1 MATLTSLLARDGVVP
16 LDVIEQALQRQVLEG
31 GEIDT
36 AVLELTSVAE
46 NVLASYR
53 AASYGLPPASRQ
65 ELERADATLAA
76 ALPKALALEHG
87 VVPIARDEK
96 TLVLAAVWPL
106 RAQAL
111 EEIAQRTG
119 LAPSLRIGTE
129 LRTHA
134 ALARC
139 YGEVLPRR
147 LSRLC
152 ERLDAESPGAT
163 LDVRPPAQPSEP
175 PWRDRV
181 STPRPPRRAP
191 ESVAEGDASTHA
203 EPHVEPR
210 VESAASA
217 RRKERAHDDEVLPP
231 PVRVVQVVRLG
242 GSVRPAET
250 RSVAGTRATGDDDT
264 RPARPSKLPP
274 RPSSPFRVGRI
285 SAAPR
290 GPLTQPQA
298 MELLGRA
305 QDRDRVLDAFF
316 SFARQY
322 FACAVL
328 FALREDRLL
337 GLEAS
342 GLPELD
348 VRALDLSVPRTG
360 SVQAT
365 VLERGA
371 RVLDLTATPADQAL
385 AEALSRTHAQP
396 CAVIPIA
403 IRQRIVAVLY
413 GDRGGEALQLGD
425 LAPLLQTLPAVSAAF
440 ERIIQQHKAHAI
452 AARDQAHPS
461 LAPLGGSRAP
471 RPSARQATSVG
482 AGPVHSRTATNMAAT
497 PAPERVA
504 SEVAPTVFVPKAP
517 RVPAELAAA
526 AESLDELAGKPTQEL
541 PVARPS
547 QRPPARPSQRPA
559 GPYSVQGGSLD
570 LRPHEQDTTRPTR
583 PSKFPPAPGAEL
595 PTAAAAAAHPTAGA
609 AAPAGPRAAPAAAS
623 DRPPPRTLSHAPPG
637 AGAYSVSTGVMERA
651 GVSQR
656 PQAPPPAPQPGPT
669 QASASAAS
677 SEFAN
682 RDPRRQ
688 TVPRRKSKTDPRRER
703 ESADAVET
711 PQPSP
716 EVVSIPK
723 AVRESLKPPAPVDAK
738 AEPPSIIVD
747 FGTEAIRLIDDLIRV
762 GPDEDGRVLSQLL
775 RLGDTALPILARR
788 FPGPMWFDRH
798 RPRKRLPL
806 GREIS
811 AIARAL
817 HAFEDKAVPY
827 VTELLEGK
835 QADAR
840 FAATLLCGDLV
851 RPALLWPLYKRLFDP
866 DGQVRLI
873 ALETLPVYRNVAGFA
888 EVLKSLR
895 ERALDER
902 ESPQSRLSALEAL
915 GALRDPGSVEVLL
928 KLSEHPSRQL
938 SVPAHR
944 SLIAITGQDFDGER
958 KWRAWLD
965 KNKSRHRVEWLID
978 GLMNT
983 EERVRA
989 TAGLELQKLTQTYY
1003 GFEPSA
1009 GKREREQAQTR
1020 YRNWWLIEG
1029 KRAFGV

>member
-16 LDVIEQALQRQVLEG
+16 LDVIEHALQRQVLEG

-53 AASYGLPPASRQ
+53 AASYGLPPVSRQ

-87 VVPIARDEK
+87 VVVIARDDK

-106 RAQAL
+106 RAAAIEQ
-111 EEIAQRTG
+111 IAQATG
-119 LAPSLRIGTE
+119 LTPSLRIGTE

-147 LSRLC
+147 LARLC
-152 ERLDAESPGAT
+152 ERLDSESPGAT

-175 PWRDRV
+175 PWRERI
-181 STPRPPRRAP
+181 STPRPPRLPSQVHGEEGEAGKA
-191 ESVAEGDASTHA
+191 AEPPAQDDAS
-203 EPHVEPR
+203 V
-210 VESAASA
+210 SA
-217 RRKERAHDDEVLPP
+217 RRKQRADDEDVLPP

-242 GSVRPAET
+242 GSLRPSET
-250 RSVAGTRATGDDDT
+250 RSVAGTRSNPKQEAKG
-264 RPARPSKLPP
+264 PVLPSFPSLPP
-274 RPSSPFRVGRI
+274 RPFNPLRVGRI

-290 GPLTQPQA
+290 GPLTQSQA

-328 FALREDRLL
+328 FALREERLL

-360 SVQAT
+360 SIQAT

-371 RVLDLTATPADQAL
+371 RVLDLTATPADLAL

-413 GDRGGEALQLGD
+413 GDRGGEALQLEE
-425 LAPLLQTLPAVSAAF
+425 LTPLLQTLPTVSTAF
-440 ERIIQQHKAHAI
+440 ERIIQQHKSQAI

-461 LAPLGGSRAP
+461 LAPRGGSRAP
-471 RPSARQATSVG
+471 RPPARPQTSVG
-482 AGPVHSRTATNMAAT
+482 AGPTHARTAQNM
-497 PAPERVA
+497 PSQER
-504 SEVAPTVFVPKAP
+504 SSTEVAPTPVVPKAP
-517 RVPAELAAA
+517 RVPAELAAPA
-526 AESLDELAGKPTQEL
+526 PDDELMNNATQVL
-541 PVARPS
+541 PAVRPS
-547 QRPPARPSQRPA
+547 PRPPARPSQRPI
-559 GPYSVQGGSLD
+559 GTYSVRS
-570 LRPHEQDTTRPTR
+570 HEQDTTRPTR
-583 PSKFPPAPGAEL
+583 PPSKFPPA
-595 PTAAAAAAHPTAGA
+595 
-609 AAPAGPRAAPAAAS
+609 AGPDNSAAQAGGS

-637 AGAYSVSTGVMERA
+637 AGAYSGGAATERA
-651 GVSQR
+651 GISER
-656 PQAPPPAPQPGPT
+656 PPARAPAAQPAPAPSNTSAVGP
-669 QASASAAS
+669 
-677 SEFAN
+677 EFAN

-688 TVPRRKSKTDPRRER
+688 TVPRRKHKTDPRRD
-703 ESADAVET
+703 SAEVSATAKPNAD
-711 PQPSP
+711 
-716 EVVSIPK
+716 VVSIPK
-723 AVRESLKPPAPVDAK
+723 SVRDSLRPPAVPVEAR
-738 AEPPSIIVD
+738 AEPPSIVVD
-747 FGTEAIRLIDDLIRV
+747 FGMDALRLIDELIRI

-817 HAFEDKAVPY
+817 HAFADKAVPH
-827 VTELLEGK
+827 VAELLESK

-840 FAATLLCGDLV
+840 FAATLLCSDLV

-873 ALETLPVYRNVAGFA
+873 TLETLPAYRNVQGFD

-895 ERALDER
+895 QRTQDEL
-902 ESPQSRLSALEAL
+902 ETLQSRLSALEAL
-915 GALRDPGSVEVLL
+915 GALRDPGSVEVLMR
-928 KLSEHPSRQL
+928 LSEHQSRQL

-965 KNKSRHRVEWLID
+965 KNKGRHRVEWLID
-978 GLMNT
+978 GLMHA
-983 EERVRA
+983 EERVRQ
-989 TAGLELQKLTQTYY
+989 TAGLELQKATQTYY
-1003 GFEPSA
+1003 GFEASA